1 MITWGVLYSN
11 VIGVIFVSPPYNFSV
26 SQAGLTSLSPLVM
39 TIIGEVVSSPLNNTI
54 YLYLTRKNKG
64 IYEPEF
70 RLVLIFVVVVL
81 GTVGFYG
88 FGATVHYQTQWSG
101 PVLTYGLSNMALAFA
116 STCLF
121 GYVLDCYPKL
131 NAEAFVALNQ
141 RNILAFGMSYVIED
155 WLANSGVLNVFVVL
169 GSVFLATCVFTVP
182 LWIFGK
188 RCRSWIGSNEWLTEF
203 MSDED
208 QVVGASQ

>member
-1 MITWGVLYSN
+1 MITWSVLYSN

-39 TIIGEVVSSPLNNTI
+39 TIIGEVVSGPLNDTI
-54 YLYLTRKNKG
+54 CLYLTRKNKG

-70 RLVLIFVVVVL
+70 RLVLIFVVVIL